1 MKIIFENEFAKLE
14 YEEDLKLLSII
25 WTDKKPTLEDY
36 QKPFHEAMQFM
47 DQNQVHNYISDIRN
61 QRLVSP
67 DYRKWLQEVAIPE
80 AAKKGL
86 KRIVGVAELNI
97 FKKYY
102 INNVFNSAKKFGM
115 PFKLYE
121 TPEEAKDWFKQF
133 D

>member
-1 MKIIFENEFAKLE
+1 MKIVFESEFAKLA

-25 WTDKKPTLEDY
+25 WTDKKPSFEDY
-36 QKPFHEAMQFM
+36 QRPFQEALQYM
-47 DQNQVHNYISDIRN
+47 DLKQVENYISDIRN
-61 QRLVSP
+61 QGVISP
-67 DYRKWLQEVAIPE
+67 DYRKWLQEIAIPD

-97 FKKYY
+97 FKRYY

-115 PFKLYE
+115 PFKLFD
-121 TPEEAKDWFKQF
+121 TPEEAKKWFKKF